1 MPLECSLNLFEISLI
16 NWSKSSIAIACLKY
30 LCTEHVL
37 TLQKCYCCFVMQGL
51 ILIYLIFVRVELTKI
66 LSTRGPFA
74 ASLANIIVDI
84 TERCVKKSFNLF
96 LLLGSDCISTMKDFH
111 NSATSAIV
119 NISSFLRFSY

>member
-1 MPLECSLNLFEISLI
+1 M
-16 NWSKSSIAIACLKY
+16 
-30 LCTEHVL
+30 
-37 TLQKCYCCFVMQGL
+37 
-51 ILIYLIFVRVELTKI
+51 ELTKI

-111 NSATSAIV
+111 NSASSAIV
-119 NISSFLRFSY
+119 NISSFLRFGY

>member
-1 MPLECSLNLFEISLI
+1 MP
-16 NWSKSSIAIACLKY
+16 
-30 LCTEHVL
+30 
-37 TLQKCYCCFVMQGL
+37 GL
-51 ILIYLIFVRVELTKI
+51 ILIYLIFVEWNILKI

-111 NSATSAIV
+111 NSASSAIV